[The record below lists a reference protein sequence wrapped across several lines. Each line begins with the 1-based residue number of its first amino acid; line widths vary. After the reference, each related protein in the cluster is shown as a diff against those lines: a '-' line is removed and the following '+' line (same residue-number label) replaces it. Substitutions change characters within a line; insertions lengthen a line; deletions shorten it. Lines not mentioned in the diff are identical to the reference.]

1 MSWWDQ
7 LSVIQQ
13 GALTFT
19 LVVGAVTLLWRR
31 FLVPVVNYQTA
42 HPILMEI
49 AAEFKP
55 NKGQS
60 LHDRMVRIEAT
71 LDHISSRLDHID
83 DRLT

>member
-13 GALTFT
+13 VALTFT
-19 LVVGAVTLLWRR
+19 VVVAAGSVLWRR
-31 FLVPVVNYQTA
+31 FLVPAVQYQTA

-55 NKGQS
+55 NKGAS
-60 LHDRMVRIEAT
+60 LHDRMVRIEST
-71 LDHISSRLDHID
+71 LNHISERLDTID
-83 DRLT
+83 NHLK